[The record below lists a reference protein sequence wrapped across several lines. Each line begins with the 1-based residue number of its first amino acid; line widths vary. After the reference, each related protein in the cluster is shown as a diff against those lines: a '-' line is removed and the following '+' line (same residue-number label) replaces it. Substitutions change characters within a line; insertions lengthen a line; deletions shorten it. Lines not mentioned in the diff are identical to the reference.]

1 MHIIKLPAID
11 STNSYLKELT
21 TKQSVENFTVVVA
34 ENQTNG
40 RGQRGANWEV
50 ESGKNLTFSVLIKDV
65 LLSFEEVFNL
75 NVVVAVSLF
84 QTFSNLK
91 IPNLSIKWANDILAD
106 KKKVCGILIENQFK
120 SNSEILSVIGIGINV
135 NQENF
140 ENLPQASSLKKISGQ
155 EWNKDEVLL
164 TFLNQF
170 QNNINLYKNEGA
182 KYFWEVY
189 HENLFKKN
197 MPMAFEN
204 AQNDKFMGI
213 IKQVL
218 PNGLLQI
225 QLEDDSL
232 QLFDIKE
239 VKMLY

>member
-1 MHIIKLPAID
+1 MHIIKLNAID

-21 TKQSVENFTVVVA
+21 AKQTVENFTVVVA

-65 LLSFEEVFNL
+65 LLNFEEVFNL

-91 IPNLSIKWANDILAD
+91 IPSLSIKWANDILAD
-106 KKKVCGILIENQFK
+106 KKKICGILIENQFK
-120 SNSEILSVIGIGINV
+120 SNSEILSIIGIGINV

-140 ENLPQASSLKKISGQ
+140 INLPQASSLKKISGQ
-155 EWNKDEVLL
+155 EWHKEEVLL

-182 KYFWEVY
+182 KYFWEAY
-189 HENLFKKN
+189 HENLFKRN
-197 MPMAFEN
+197 IPMAFEN
-204 AQNDKFMGI
+204 SENTKFMGI

-225 QLEDDSL
+225 ELEDDSL
-232 QLFDIKE
+232 RLFDIKE

>member
-1 MHIIKLPAID
+1 MHIIKLNAID

-21 TKQSVENFTVVVA
+21 TKQTVENFTVVVA
-34 ENQTNG
+34 DNQTNG

-50 ESGKNLTFSVLIKDV
+50 ESGKNLTFSVLVKDV
-65 LLSFEEVFNL
+65 LLNFDEVFNL

-91 IPNLSIKWANDILAD
+91 ISGLAIKWANDILAD
-106 KKKVCGILIENQFK
+106 KKKICGILIENQFK
-120 SNSEILSVIGIGINV
+120 SNSEIFSVIGIGINV

-140 ENLPQASSLKKISGQ
+140 ANLPQASSLKNSSGH
-155 EWNKDEVLL
+155 EWNKEEVLL

-182 KYFWEVY
+182 DSFWKIY
-189 HENLFKKN
+189 HDNLFKKN
-197 MPMAFEN
+197 LPMAFEN
-204 AQNDKFMGI
+204 SAEVKFMGI

-225 QLEDDSL
+225 ELEDDSL

>member
-1 MHIIKLPAID
+1 MHIIKLNAID
-11 STNSYLKELT
+11 STNSYLKELSA
-21 TKQSVENFTVVVA
+21 KQTVANFTVVVA

-40 RGQRGANWEV
+40 RGQRGANWEDKKK
-50 ESGKNLTFSVLIKDV
+50 KNLTFSVLIKDV
-65 LLSFEEVFNL
+65 LVSAAEVFNL
-75 NVVVAVSLF
+75 NVLVAVSLF
-84 QTFSNLK
+84 QTFLNLK
-91 IPNLSIKWANDILAD
+91 IENLAIKWANDILAD
-106 KKKVCGILIENQFK
+106 KKKICGILIENQFK
-120 SNSEILSVIGIGINV
+120 SNSEIFSVIGIGINV

-140 ENLPQASSLKKISGQ
+140 SNLPQASSLKNISGQ
-155 EWNKDEVLL
+155 EWSKEEVLL

-182 KYFWEVY
+182 AYFWKVY
-189 HENLFKKN
+189 HDNLFKKN
-197 MPMAFEN
+197 VPMAFEN
-204 AQNDKFMGI
+204 SSGVKFMGI

-225 QLEDDSL
+225 ELEDDSL

>member
-1 MHIIKLPAID
+1 MHIIKLSAID

-21 TKQSVENFTVVVA
+21 SKQTVENFTVVLA

-65 LLSFEEVFNL
+65 LLNFEEVFNL

-91 IPNLSIKWANDILAD
+91 IPSLTIKWANDILAD
-106 KKKVCGILIENQFK
+106 KKKICGILIENQFK

-140 ENLPQASSLKKISGQ
+140 LNLPQASSLKNISGSD
-155 EWNKDEVLL
+155 WNKEEVLL

-182 KYFWEVY
+182 NYFWEVY

-197 MPMAFEN
+197 VPMAFEDN
-204 AQNDKFMGI
+204 SNTKFMGI

-218 PNGLLQI
+218 PNGLLEI
-225 QLEDDSL
+225 ELEDDSL
-232 QLFDIKE
+232 KLFDIKE
-239 VKMLY
+239 IKMLY

>member
-1 MHIIKLPAID
+1 MHIIKLSAID

-21 TKQSVENFTVVVA
+21 SKQTVENFTVVVA

-50 ESGKNLTFSVLIKDV
+50 EGGKNLTFSVLIKDV
-65 LLSFEEVFNL
+65 LLNFEEVFNL

-91 IPNLSIKWANDILAD
+91 IPNLAIKWANDILAD
-106 KKKVCGILIENQFK
+106 KKKICGILIENQFK

-140 ENLPQASSLKKISGQ
+140 INLPQASSLKKISGL

-182 KYFWEVY
+182 NYFWEVY

-197 MPMAFEN
+197 VPMAFEDN
-204 AQNDKFMGI
+204 SNTKFMGI

-218 PNGLLQI
+218 ANGLLQI
-225 QLEDDSL
+225 ELEDDSL
-232 QLFDIKE
+232 KLFDIKE

>member
-21 TKQSVENFTVVVA
+21 MKQSVENFTIVVA

-50 ESGKNLTFSVLIKDV
+50 EEGKNLTFSVLVKEV
-65 LLSFEEVFNL
+65 LINFEEVFNL
-75 NVVVAVSLF
+75 NVVVVVSLF

-91 IPNLSIKWANDILAD
+91 IPNLAIKWANDILAD
-106 KKKVCGILIENQFK
+106 KKKICGILIENQFK
-120 SNSEILSVIGIGINV
+120 SNSEIFSVIGIGINV

-140 ENLPQASSLKKISGQ
+140 INLPQASSLKLISGK

-170 QNNINLYKNEGA
+170 QKNINLYKNEGA
-182 KYFWEVY
+182 NYFWEVY

-197 MPMAFEN
+197 VPMAFEDN
-204 AQNDKFMGI
+204 FNTKFMGI

-225 QLEDDSL
+225 ELEDDSL

>member
-1 MHIIKLPAID
+1 MHIIKLNAID

-21 TKQSVENFTVVVA
+21 AKQTVENFTVVVA

-50 ESGKNLTFSVLIKDV
+50 ENGKNLTFSVLIKDV

-91 IPNLSIKWANDILAD
+91 ISGLAIKWANDILAD
-106 KKKVCGILIENQFK
+106 KRKISGILIENQFK

-140 ENLPQASSLKKISGQ
+140 ANLPQASSLKIISGQ
-155 EWNKDEVLL
+155 ELNKDEVLL

-182 KYFWEVY
+182 DYFWEVY

-197 MPMAFEN
+197 VPMAFEN
-204 AQNDKFMGI
+204 SENTKFMGI

-225 QLEDDSL
+225 ELEDDSL

>member
-21 TKQSVENFTVVVA
+21 SKQTVENFTVVVA

-50 ESGKNLTFSVLIKDV
+50 QSGKNLTFSVLIRDV

-91 IPNLSIKWANDILAD
+91 IPNLTIKWANDILAD
-106 KKKVCGILIENQFK
+106 KKKICGILIENQFK
-120 SNSEILSVIGIGINV
+120 SNSEIFSVIGIGINV

-140 ENLPQASSLKKISGQ
+140 VNLPQASSLKKISGS
-155 EWNKDEVLL
+155 EWNKEEVLL
-164 TFLNQF
+164 AFLNQF

-182 KYFWEVY
+182 TYFWEAY

-197 MPMAFEN
+197 TPMAFEDN
-204 AQNDKFMGI
+204 SNTKFMGI

-225 QLEDDSL
+225 ELEDDSL
-232 QLFDIKE
+232 RLFDIKE

>member
-1 MHIIKLPAID
+1 MHIIKLSAID
-11 STNSYLKELT
+11 STNSYLKELI
-21 TKQSVENFTVVVA
+21 TKQTVENFTVVLA

-50 ESGKNLTFSVLIKDV
+50 ESGKNLTFSILIKDV

-106 KKKVCGILIENQFK
+106 KKKVCGILIENQLK

>member
-1 MHIIKLPAID
+1 MHIIKLSAID
-11 STNSYLKELT
+11 STNSYLKELI
-21 TKQSVENFTVVVA
+21 TKQTVENFTVVLA

-50 ESGKNLTFSVLIKDV
+50 ESGKNLTFSILIKDI

-182 KYFWEVY
+182 NYFWEVY

-197 MPMAFEN
+197 MPMDFEN

>member
-1 MHIIKLPAID
+1 MHIIKLSAID

-21 TKQSVENFTVVVA
+21 TKQTVENFTVVVA

-50 ESGKNLTFSVLIKDV
+50 ENGKNLTFSVLIKDV
-65 LLSFEEVFNL
+65 LLNFDEVFNL

-84 QTFSNLK
+84 QAFSDLK
-91 IPNLSIKWANDILAD
+91 IPGLAIKWANDILAD
-106 KKKVCGILIENQFK
+106 KKKICGILIENQFK
-120 SNSEILSVIGIGINV
+120 SNSEILSIIGIGINV

-140 ENLPQASSLKKISGQ
+140 SNLPQASSLKNISGQ
-155 EWNKDEVLL
+155 EWSKEEVLL

-182 KYFWEVY
+182 TYFWEVY
-189 HENLFKKN
+189 HDNLFKKN
-197 MPMAFEN
+197 VPMAFEN
-204 AQNDKFMGI
+204 ASEIKFMGI

-225 QLEDDSL
+225 ELEDDSL

>member
-1 MHIIKLPAID
+1 MHIIKLNAID

-21 TKQSVENFTVVVA
+21 TKQTVENFTVVVA

-50 ESGKNLTFSVLIKDV
+50 ESAKNLTFSVLIKDI
-65 LLSFEEVFNL
+65 LLNFEEVFNL

-84 QTFSNLK
+84 QAFSNLK
-91 IPNLSIKWANDILAD
+91 IPSLAIKWANDILAD
-106 KKKVCGILIENQFK
+106 KKKICGILIENQFK
-120 SNSEILSVIGIGINV
+120 SNSEILSIIGIGINV

-140 ENLPQASSLKKISGQ
+140 SNLPQASSLKNISGSD
-155 EWNKDEVLL
+155 WNKEEVLL

-170 QNNINLYKNEGA
+170 QKNINLYKNEGA
-182 KYFWEVY
+182 TYFWEVY

-197 MPMAFEN
+197 VPMAFEN
-204 AQNDKFMGI
+204 AENTKFMGI

-225 QLEDDSL
+225 ELEDDSL

-239 VKMLY
+239 IKMLY

>member
-1 MHIIKLPAID
+1 MHIIKLNAID

-50 ESGKNLTFSVLIKDV
+50 ENGKNLTFSILIKDV
-65 LLSFEEVFNL
+65 LVNFDEVFNL

-84 QTFSNLK
+84 QTFLNLK
-91 IPNLSIKWANDILAD
+91 IPNLAIKWANDILAD
-106 KKKVCGILIENQFK
+106 KKKICGILIENQFK
-120 SNSEILSVIGIGINV
+120 SNLEIFSVIGIGINV
-135 NQENF
+135 NQESF
-140 ENLPQASSLKKISGQ
+140 INLPQASSLKNSSGKD
-155 EWNKDEVLL
+155 WNKDEVLL
-164 TFLNQF
+164 SFLDQF
-170 QNNINLYKNEGA
+170 QKNINLYKNEGA
-182 KYFWEVY
+182 NYFWEVY

-197 MPMAFEN
+197 VPIAFEN
-204 AQNDKFMGI
+204 ASNDKFMGI

-225 QLEDDSL
+225 ELEDDSL

>member
-1 MHIIKLPAID
+1 MHIIKLNAID
-11 STNSYLKELT
+11 STNSYLKELST
-21 TKQSVENFTVVVA
+21 QQTVENFTVVVA

-50 ESGKNLTFSVLIKDV
+50 ESGKNLTFSVLVKDV
-65 LLSFEEVFNL
+65 LLNFEEVFNL

-84 QTFSNLK
+84 QTFYNLK
-91 IPNLSIKWANDILAD
+91 IPNLSIKWANDILSD
-106 KKKVCGILIENQFK
+106 KKKICGILIENQFK

-140 ENLPQASSLKKISGQ
+140 VNLPQASSLKNSSGQ

-170 QNNINLYKNEGA
+170 QSNINLYKNEGA
-182 KYFWEVY
+182 NYFWEVY

-197 MPMAFEN
+197 VPMAFEN
-204 AQNDKFMGI
+204 PENKKFMGI

-218 PNGLLQI
+218 PNGLLEI
-225 QLEDDSL
+225 ELEDDSL

>member
-21 TKQSVENFTVVVA
+21 TKQSVENFTIVVA

-50 ESGKNLTFSVLIKDV
+50 ESGKNLTFSVLVKEV
-65 LLSFEEVFNL
+65 LVNFEEVFNL
-75 NVVVAVSLF
+75 NVVVVVSLF
-84 QTFSNLK
+84 QTFSKLK
-91 IPNLSIKWANDILAD
+91 IPNLAIKWANDILAD
-106 KKKVCGILIENQFK
+106 KKKICGILIENQFK
-120 SNSEILSVIGIGINV
+120 SNSEIFSVIGIGINI

-140 ENLPQASSLKKISGQ
+140 IHLPQASSLKLISGK
-155 EWNKDEVLL
+155 EWNKEEVLL
-164 TFLNQF
+164 AFLNQF
-170 QNNINLYKNEGA
+170 QKNINLYKNEGA
-182 KYFWEVY
+182 SYFWEVY

-197 MPMAFEN
+197 VPMAFEDTSN
-204 AQNDKFMGI
+204 TKFMGI

-225 QLEDDSL
+225 ELEDDSL
-232 QLFDIKE
+232 KLFDIKE

>member
-1 MHIIKLPAID
+1 MHIIKLSAID
-11 STNSYLKELT
+11 STNSYLKELI
-21 TKQSVENFTVVVA
+21 TKQTVENFTVVLA

-40 RGQRGANWEV
+40 RGQRGANWEA
-50 ESGKNLTFSVLIKDV
+50 ESGKNLTFSILTKDI

-91 IPNLSIKWANDILAD
+91 IPNLTTKWANDILAD
-106 KKKVCGILIENQFK
+106 KKKICGILIENQFK
-120 SNSEILSVIGIGINV
+120 SNSEIFSVIGIGINV

-140 ENLPQASSLKKISGQ
+140 INLPQASSLKIISGQ

>member
-1 MHIIKLPAID
+1 MHIIKLSAID
-11 STNSYLKELT
+11 STNSYLKELI
-21 TKQSVENFTVVVA
+21 TKQTVENFTVVLA

-40 RGQRGANWEV
+40 RGQRGANWEA
-50 ESGKNLTFSVLIKDV
+50 ESGKNLTFSILTKDI